1 MLNTF
6 IRGTATGS
14 GGGVAQHASFQIPF
28 SCCCYCCSHFIFC
41 KRTAAFASLK
51 VAGERGV
58 ARCQVRTDGLS
69 TLLISVYLYQESG
82 GEEAWAVEFSVCSI
96 FFRYQACWVV
106 SLYQLFCA
114 SSLSLDLVN
123 ICQSLACLPY
133 CKTSEQRTCLGVVDV
148 AVDVVVVV
156 DTTH

>member
-69 TLLISVYLYQESG
+69 TLLISVYTKRVEGRG
-82 GEEAWAVEFSVCSI
+82 GVGCRIFSV
-96 FFRYQACWVV
+96 FNFLWVSGLLG
-106 SLYQLFCA
+106 SLPLPVVLC
-114 SSLSLDLVN
+114 LVF
-123 ICQSLACLPY
+123 ITRSCQYLPV
-133 CKTSEQRTCLGVVDV
+133 TCLFALLQNIG
-148 AVDVVVVV
+148 AA
-156 DTTH
+156 HLFRSR

>member
-14 GGGVAQHASFQIPF
+14 GGGVAQHASFQIPL
-28 SCCCYCCSHFIFC
+28 SCCCCYCCSHFIFC

-69 TLLISVYLYQESG
+69 TLLISVYTK
-82 GEEAWAVEFSVCSI
+82 
-96 FFRYQACWVV
+96 R
-106 SLYQLFCA
+106 
-114 SSLSLDLVN
+114 
-123 ICQSLACLPY
+123 
-133 CKTSEQRTCLGVVDV
+133 V
-148 AVDVVVVV
+148 AGSRRGL
-156 DTTH
+156 